1 MRLVEKHPEGGGK
14 ELSLSAE
21 GLQSLS
27 RFLES
32 DVTSAISARSE
43 IESVWNEV
51 QRLYDSRP
59 AEKIKNLPF
68 PGASNLE
75 VSIAGV
81 AVDAIY
87 ANALDLMWSVSP
99 IITVRPVA
107 ANDVDDAKAI
117 QKFVNWTVGT
127 ESGFKGAAEETVL
140 DCVKLGTGIYYTPWT
155 ERIHLTDVQE
165 VKHQGPRVISVA
177 PEDFFVPGSASADLQ
192 EARWVA
198 MRVRLSRSDLE
209 LRAESLGWDLDGVQ
223 PAGMVSAVR
232 DTREEMGHVSTT
244 AAELADTYD
253 IFDIYCY
260 HDIDGDKKDES
271 LLVTWDQTSRR
282 VLKVRWNPY
291 DRRPFS
297 ASQYQRRG
305 HTFYGLG
312 VVEMIRGFQEEV
324 TKTHNNRVDNSYLAN
339 TRVFLAADGAAE
351 ETKRIWPGKV
361 IHVTQKD
368 DVSALVMADVYPS
381 SVQNEMITL
390 RLAEQRVGLN
400 DLANAQTSGSRVPGI
415 TALTLVSQ
423 ANKRFAAAFD
433 AIRSGAAEAVRQCLY
448 RYQERLLASD
458 ESAAST
464 IRTVCGERD
473 GNRVIAALK
482 RDDFDESLNIELT
495 ASSASVNRESD
506 RQSQMAL
513 VQIMTMYYERMIEIA
528 QLLLNPQLPPQLR
541 SVLERVARG
550 ASELIDRT
558 LRTFDQV
565 RDPEEL
571 LIPADLLA
579 GKQELPDVPEP
590 QPAVAQAGGAPVA
603 GVPPELAAAGV
614 APGMAGGEAGFGFTG
629 DGGGG
634 F

>member
-1 MRLVEKHPEGGGK
+1 MRLVEKHPEGGSK
-14 ELSLSAE
+14 ELVLSDD
-21 GLQSLS
+21 GLQALS
-27 RFLES
+27 RFLE
-32 DVTSAISARSE
+32 DEVASAISARSE

-59 AEKIKNLPF
+59 AEKMKSLPF

-87 ANALDLMWSVSP
+87 ANALDLVWAVSP
-99 IITVRPVA
+99 VVTVRPVA
-107 ANDVDDAKAI
+107 ADDVEDAKAI
-117 QKFVNWTVGT
+117 QKLVNWTVGT
-127 ESGFKGAAEETVL
+127 ESGFKGAAEESVL
-140 DCVKLGTGIYYTPWT
+140 DCVKLGTGVYYIPWV
-155 ERIHLTDVQE
+155 ERVHVTDVQE
-165 VKHQGPRVISVA
+165 VKHQGPRIMSVA

-209 LRAESLGWDLDGVQ
+209 LRAESLGWDLEGVQ
-223 PAGMVSAVR
+223 PSGTIPSVR
-232 DTREEMGHVSTT
+232 DTREELAHVSTS
-244 AAELADTYD
+244 ASELADTFH

-260 HDIDGDKKDES
+260 HDIDGDLKDES

-282 VLKVRWNPY
+282 ILKVRFNPY
-291 DRRPFS
+291 DRRPF
-297 ASQYQRRG
+297 AACQYQRRG

-400 DLANAQTSGSRVPGI
+400 DLANAQTTGSRVPGI

-433 AIRSGAAEAVRQCLY
+433 GIRSGASEAERQVLY
-448 RYQERLLASD
+448 RYQERLLAND
-458 ESAAST
+458 EAAAST
-464 IRTVCGERD
+464 IRTVCGEKD

-482 RDDFDESLNIELT
+482 RDDFDESMNIELT

-506 RQSQMAL
+506 RQSQLAL
-513 VQIMTMYYERMIEIA
+513 VQIMTTYYERMVEIA
-528 QLLLNPQLPPQLR
+528 QLLLNPMLPPQLR
-541 SVLERVARG
+541 AVLERVAKG

-571 LIPADLLA
+571 LIPISVLSPQQ
-579 GKQELPDVPEP
+579 QEPPDA
-590 QPAVAQAGGAPVA
+590 AVAAAPGGAGMA
-603 GVPPELAAAGV
+603 GVPPELATAGV
-614 APGMAGGEAGFGFTG
+614 VPGMAPEPAGGGAAG